1 MSTQTLRLTTL
12 SYVIDR
18 ALAGE
23 LRRERPSPLR
33 VFRLRRLK
41 QVIRSRFERL
51 LRRRR

>member
-12 SYVIDR
+12 SYAIDR

-23 LRRERPSPLR
+23 LGRERPSPLR

-41 QVIRSRFERL
+41 QVIRTRFERL
-51 LRRRR
+51 VRRRR

>member
-12 SYVIDR
+12 SYAIDR

-41 QVIRSRFERL
+41 QAIKARFERL
-51 LRRRR
+51 IRRRR